1 MSDNPYNEMTDE
13 AFLDYLAQNDYTIDG
28 KYLSDGMR
36 LCAIADEIGSLQTR
50 YDELWDRFKRLAQIA
65 DERAEEI
72 KELQAKVSSLS
83 MDAIQRLDD
92 DMNEVWDRR

>member
-1 MSDNPYNEMTDE
+1 MNDNPYNEMTDE
-13 AFLDYLAQNDYTIDG
+13 AFLDYLAQNEYNIDG
-28 KYLSDGMR
+28 KYLPEGVR
-36 LCAIADEIGSLQTR
+36 LFGVRDNVKSLQIR

-92 DMNEVWDRR
+92 EIADRR